1 MIATTKKIMNN
12 KNADILKETIL
23 KGNMEQYIEIN
34 GTPYTIGGP
43 VLDGNKLGRTIGM
56 PTINQIPENGTLL
69 PPFGVYFSEV
79 TIEGNTYK
87 SITNIGRKPTV
98 NSTPQIT
105 VETYIYNF
113 NQDVYGSYANVALF
127 HHKRGE
133 IHFNSIDEL
142 KAQMKDD
149 IKAGATYCPPAY

>member
-1 MIATTKKIMNN
+1 MDMIMDTERDTAVEE
-12 KNADILKETIL
+12 AILR
-23 KGNMEQYIEIN
+23 GDMEQYISLR
-34 GTPYTIGGP
+34 GKPYTVYGQIM
-43 VLDGNKLGRTIGM
+43 DGNKLGRTIGM
-56 PTINQIPENGTLL
+56 PTINQIPEPGTVL

-79 TIEGNTYK
+79 TIEGKTYK

-98 NSTPQIT
+98 NDTPQIT

-113 NQDVYGSYANVALF
+113 NQNVYGSYALVSLF

-133 IHFNSIDEL
+133 IHFSSIDEL
-142 KAQMKDD
+142 KTQMTAD